1 MPFRV
6 GASIPLLTT
15 AQQRLLTQAAGGR
28 THADWHQAV
37 IGRCRLCWSERP
49 LHHAVRVR
57 PPAIPMAT
65 RHRPLYRHLNWRL
78 STLSSQQACQSG
90 DRKAGIDHQFIQDS
104 KNVISLGRVCAS
116 GPHWVNSH
124 AEHHLFTQLPGW
136 QLPEAHTLLR
146 QRGRTAEMA
155 IEPGCAAMLRLATSR

>member
-1 MPFRV
+1 MGELTLTGIKRSLD
-6 GASIPLLTT
+6 GAACGGPNGRYTT
-15 AQQRLLTQAAGGR
+15 
-28 THADWHQAV
+28 
-37 IGRCRLCWSERP
+37 RCNR
-49 LHHAVRVR
+49 R

-116 GPHWVNSH
+116 GPHWVNFH
-124 AEHHLFTQLPGW
+124 AEHHLFTQLPGR